1 MDESTGYV
9 LSRSILHKLA
19 SEMPVTAKQLQ
30 ASVTK

>member
-19 SEMPVTAKQLQ
+19 AEMPVTAEQLQ
-30 ASVTK
+30 AIVTE